1 MQINNLLS
9 DFDCKNNKDVSR
21 FLKEKSIRF
30 EQADKSR
37 TYLIVPEENPLN
49 SNGAFNILGYF
60 TLAEKKITLPK
71 NISKS
76 KIQKYDGMDKKAS
89 EVNCYLI
96 GQLGKNDKYKNDIV
110 GKEILDYAIN
120 IIKKCREFIGG
131 RLVLVECEKK
141 KKLINFYNDN
151 KFEYLTKDENTDL
164 LQFVL
169 PLNNTEFIKN
179 QNVEKI
185 LNIVNC
191 KTQNNIS

>member
-1 MQINNLLS
+1 MNA
-9 DFDCKNNKDVSR
+9 K
-21 FLKEKSIRF
+21 
-30 EQADKSR
+30 
-37 TYLIVPEENPLN
+37 T
-49 SNGAFNILGYF
+49 
-60 TLAEKKITLPK
+60 
-71 NISKS
+71 
-76 KIQKYDGMDKKAS
+76 
-89 EVNCYLI
+89 
-96 GQLGKNDKYKNDIV
+96 
-110 GKEILDYAIN
+110 
-120 IIKKCREFIGG
+120 
-131 RLVLVECEKK
+131 K